1 MNQKPRVVVLVS
13 GSGSNLQSLIDACD
27 SGKIDAEISSVISNR
42 PEVFALERAANA
54 GIKAFCVDHK
64 AFETR
69 EAFEHELATIIDDAS
84 PDLIVLAGFMRI
96 LTDEFVNKYLGKMLN
111 IHPSLL
117 PKYPG
122 LNTHQRAIDAGD
134 DVHGAS
140 VHFVSPV
147 LDGGPIVLRA
157 QVPIF
162 ENDNAL
168 ELAQRVVVQEHMMY
182 PLVVGWFCSGRL
194 KMQDGYAFLDNKR
207 LDEKGY
213 ASD

>member
-1 MNQKPRVVVLVS
+1 MLVS
-13 GSGSNLQSLIDACD
+13 GGGSNLQSLIDACAT
-27 SGKIDAEISSVISNR
+27 GKINAEISMVISNR
-42 PEVFALERAANA
+42 PNVLALERAEKA
-54 GIKAFCVDHK
+54 GINAICIDHK

-69 EAFEHELATIIDDAS
+69 EEFEASLSKKIDEAA
-84 PDLIVLAGFMRI
+84 PELIVLAGFMRI
-96 LTDEFVNKYLGKMLN
+96 LTDDFVNKYLGKMLN

-147 LDGGPIVLRA
+147 LDGGPIILRA

-162 ENDNAL
+162 NNDNAV
-168 ELAQRVVVQEHMMY
+168 ELAARVVVQEHMIY

-194 KMQDGYAFLDNKR
+194 KMKDGFAMLDNKR
-207 LDEKGY
+207 LEEKGY